1 MKRAIALVVVLA
13 GLVVLSAPVPAQG
26 QDEGAGLMAGEFEWD
41 FSIDVGQ
48 LFFREDRYIEFI
60 FEGGPLPIVEGM
72 IDLHE
77 EYDTYMTR
85 VNFTAGDY
93 DFDGLEAGLNFSILG
108 TTNQDDLVTVTDT
121 EYSGG
126 VPDPLSTYIYEME
139 GSMDVHGFTILPEVG
154 VGGELAEGVRGALLF
169 GYGYRRTEMERTPLA
184 IADNGNGLLPP
195 VDSNY
200 DVHYLNFKASLEI
213 DVPDVDGLTLLIEPA
228 IGPVISSK
236 LTHDMFGSDFTIRG
250 ESGVMFSVRGQARY
264 DVKDN
269 IRLVLGVFYDFQ
281 QLDGGADNERLERN
295 GLDAK
300 QPDNIKFE
308 WDDSLIQ
315 TVGATLGVE
324 FLF

>member
-1 MKRAIALVVVLA
+1 MKRIVMFVVALAAVV
-13 GLVVLSAPVPAQG
+13 GLSAAMPAHG
-26 QDEGAGLMAGEFEWD
+26 QDEGASLMAGEFEWD
-41 FSIDVGQ
+41 FSIDIGQ
-48 LFFREDRYIEFI
+48 LYFREDRYMQFLDES
-60 FEGGPLPIVEGM
+60 GPLPIVMGTM
-72 IDLHE
+72 DLHE
-77 EYDTYMTR
+77 EFDAYMTR

-93 DFDGLEAGLNFSILG
+93 DFDGLECGLNFSILG
-108 TTNQDDLVTVTDT
+108 TANQDDVVNVLDT
-121 EYSGG
+121 PYVDGAPD
-126 VPDPLSTYIYEME
+126 VPNISEFDLEM
-139 GSMDVHGFTILPEVG
+139 SMDVHGFTIMPEVG
-154 VGGELAEGVRGALLF
+154 VGGELADGLRGALLL
-169 GYGYRRTEMERTPLA
+169 GYGYRRTEMERTPMMFGPA
-184 IADNGNGLLPP
+184 

-200 DVHYLNFKASLEI
+200 DVHYLNFKASLEL
-213 DVPDVDGLTLLIEPA
+213 DVPNVDGLTLLLEPE

-281 QLDGGADNERLERN
+281 QLDGGADNERDELGEMN
-295 GLDAK
+295 MKL
-300 QPDNIKFE
+300 E